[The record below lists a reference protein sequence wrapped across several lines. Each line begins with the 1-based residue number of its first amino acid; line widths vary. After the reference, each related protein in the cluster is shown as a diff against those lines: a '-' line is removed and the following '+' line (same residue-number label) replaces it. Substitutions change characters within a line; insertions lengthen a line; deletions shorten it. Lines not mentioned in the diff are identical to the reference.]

1 MTESEEP
8 RLSSTP
14 PGPGNMLVRA
24 RTELGMSVEDVA
36 SELRLSPRQIS
47 ALEQDDYQALPG
59 PTYVR
64 GYLRNYARLV
74 GLSETEVIQES
85 QPTPVEGSESPC
97 EVSPQ
102 AQHEVKSSDRHVK
115 LFSYLLAGVLM
126 GMLIVWWQGREE
138 SKLATLD
145 GGVEVPLEVPGVGVG
160 AGVGTKPQLSE
171 LEVSPVVVSNAPVAD
186 ATITPVTPS
195 PEVLSP
201 QEVGGEAGEDTVPTL
216 VSPASVDSAT
226 VLQPGYARLRLD
238 FTQACWTDIRDA
250 QQKRL
255 VYDTIP
261 AGKSLIV
268 DGKPP
273 LQLFFGNAAGVKL
286 HYNGKP
292 VDLTP
297 YVRRE
302 FARLELGNSQA
313 DP

>member
-1 MTESEEP
+1 MK
-8 RLSSTP
+8 
-14 PGPGNMLVRA
+14 A

-74 GLSETEVIQES
+74 GLSETEVM
-85 QPTPVEGSESPC
+85 PKTKTSPAPAKDDKASN

-115 LFSYLLAGVLM
+115 LFSYLLAGVLV

-145 GGVEVPLEVPGVGVG
+145 GG
-160 AGVGTKPQLSE
+160 A
-171 LEVSPVVVSNAPVAD
+171 EVSLEATAKNDSTDMGVEPQTPEPEIPKVTGTTVSKTIPAD
-186 ATITPVTPS
+186 AVVTPS
-195 PEVLSP
+195 SEILSP
-201 QEVGGEAGEDTVPTL
+201 QDGAGENVVPTL
-216 VSPASVDSAT
+216 ISPASVDSTT
-226 VLQPGYARLRLD
+226 VLPPGYARLRLEY
-238 FTQACWTDIRDA
+238 TQDCWTDIRDA
-250 QQKRL
+250 EQKRL

-261 AGKSLIV
+261 AGTSLIV

-286 HYNGKP
+286 YYNGKP

-302 FARLELGNSQA
+302 FARLELGDRQA